1 MAAESFFALDPSEV
15 GLDPARVDAL
25 FERAGRD
32 VAIGLLP
39 STQIAI
45 ARRGK
50 IAAMRTVGF
59 ASTGPDPIPA
69 TNETAYSIF
78 SCTKAIIASAAWLL
92 IGEGLLDVRA
102 PVKSFIP
109 EFAAGGKDDVTV
121 EHLLTHSAGF
131 PSAGMTAG
139 QWRNPRRR
147 LEQFASWQLE
157 WPPGSRFAYH
167 PTSSFWVVAEII
179 QRCTG
184 SDFREFV
191 RNRIATPL
199 GLTLDIGMARDSQS
213 VVARL
218 EYVSDWPDAESL
230 ALVGLPPTFHP
241 AVDESAILSLN
252 EPGVRELGVPGGG
265 GVMTAAD
272 LALFYQAL
280 LAHLDRDLDD
290 GLWRRDVLI
299 DALRVRYPDHT
310 DPLLGMRVNRALGV
324 VIAGDDGQAV
334 LRGFGFSNAPLIFGH
349 GGAGGQIGWADPATG
364 ISVAYFTNGIDRE
377 FIRQG
382 RRGAELS
389 TLAAECAAS

>member
-1 MAAESFFALDPSEV
+1 MAAESFFAEDPREV
-15 GLDPARVDAL
+15 GLDPARVEAL
-25 FERAGRD
+25 FERAARE
-32 VAIGLLP
+32 VVSQVLP

-50 IAAMRTVGF
+50 IAAMRTVGL
-59 ASTGPDPIPA
+59 ASSDPDPIPA
-69 TNETAYSIF
+69 TNQTVYPIF
-78 SCTKAIIASAAWLL
+78 SCTKAIIAAAAWLL
-92 IGEGLLDVRA
+92 IGDGLLDVRT

-121 EHLLTHSAGF
+121 EHLMTHSAGF
-131 PSAGMTAG
+131 PYAGMTAG
-139 QWRNPRRR
+139 QWRDRSAR
-147 LEQFASWQLE
+147 LEQFASWRLE
-157 WPPGSRFAYH
+157 WPPGSRFTYH

-179 QRCTG
+179 ERCTG
-184 SDFREFV
+184 QDFREFV
-191 RNRIATPL
+191 RDRIAVPL
-199 GLTLDIGMARDSQS
+199 GLALDIGLARDYGT
-213 VVARL
+213 RL
-218 EYVSDWPDAESL
+218 AVLQYVGHPPDADSL
-230 ALVGLPPTFHP
+230 AQVGLPPTFKLT
-241 AVDESAILSLN
+241 VDEGAILSLN

-272 LALFYQAL
+272 LALFYQSL

-299 DALRVRYPDHT
+299 DAMRVRFPDHT
-310 DPLLGMRVNRALGV
+310 DPILGMRVNRALGV

-334 LRGFGFSNAPLIFGH
+334 LRGFGFSNSPLIFGH

-382 RRGAELS
+382 KRGAELS
-389 TLAAECAAS
+389 TMAAGCAA